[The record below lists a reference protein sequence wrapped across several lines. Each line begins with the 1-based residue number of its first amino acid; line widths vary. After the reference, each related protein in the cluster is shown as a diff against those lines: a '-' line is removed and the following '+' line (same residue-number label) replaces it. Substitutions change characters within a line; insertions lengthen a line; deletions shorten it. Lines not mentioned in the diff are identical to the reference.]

1 MRLAA
6 SIRFEVLDIGP
17 FVFSLVTALVL
28 AGGTARAQVPGPAD
42 PSVEGS
48 YMNNQILQQQQREAD
63 AARKA
68 TEVNTTPNH
77 APPVDTGDHGA
88 GALRYWSKQPLV
100 AADRNGLLGRWNS
113 RGGAAIGGAGTQMGD
128 ISTMFGAG
136 VGNMVSGMLGS
147 VCDSMFGGG
156 LIEFRPDSLVSIGP
170 RGDARLITR
179 VEYRGS
185 GNHIAILPQTPGAFG
200 VIAFSI
206 KRDRIIADQLGCN
219 MTRSGGSTQSAS
231 AATPANGVAPGPPG
245 AAAGASG
252 AAAVLAISSP
262 LHSGD
267 LFLLRHDI
275 DVLLT
280 NAGVKPS
287 AGATASMTW
296 HVACETRAP
305 ACLQGISA
313 MRADNAI
320 LVKTDAGGRAQTAP
334 LPAGRYYVFG
344 AVQVSNRA
352 MMWNVPVDLK
362 AGTTSITLDQRNL
375 SPL

>member
-1 MRLAA
+1 
-6 SIRFEVLDIGP
+6 
-17 FVFSLVTALVL
+17 
-28 AGGTARAQVPGPAD
+28 
-42 PSVEGS
+42 
-48 YMNNQILQQQQREAD
+48 
-63 AARKA
+63 
-68 TEVNTTPNH
+68 
-77 APPVDTGDHGA
+77 
-88 GALRYWSKQPLV
+88 
-100 AADRNGLLGRWNS
+100 
-113 RGGAAIGGAGTQMGD
+113 
-128 ISTMFGAG
+128 
-136 VGNMVSGMLGS
+136 
-147 VCDSMFGGG
+147 MFGGG

-170 RGDARLITR
+170 RSDARLITR

-185 GNHIAILPQTPGAFG
+185 GDHIAILPQTQGAFG

-206 KRDRIIADQLGCN
+206 KRDRIVADQVGCN
-219 MTRSGGSTQSAS
+219 MTRVGGGTQSAS
-231 AATPANGVAPGPPG
+231 ASTPANGVPPGTPG
-245 AAAGASG
+245 AAPGASG
-252 AAAVLAISSP
+252 AGAVLAISSP
-262 LHSGD
+262 LHGGD

-275 DVLLT
+275 EVLLT

-313 MRADNAI
+313 MREDNAI

-334 LPAGRYYVFG
+334 LPAGRYFVFG

-362 AGTTSITLDQRNL
+362 SGTTSVTLDQRNL

>member
-1 MRLAA
+1 MKLAA
-6 SIRFEVLDIGP
+6 DIRLQLPDLIL
-17 FVFSLVTALVL
+17 FVFPLVAALVF
-28 AGGTARAQVPGPAD
+28 AGTARAQVQMAD
-42 PSVEGS
+42 PGVEGS
-48 YMNNQILQQQQREAD
+48 YMNNQILQQQKREAD
-63 AARKA
+63 AARQA
-68 TEVNTTPNH
+68 TEVKTTPNQ

-100 AADRNGLLGRWNS
+100 APDRNGLLGRWNS
-113 RGGAAIGGAGTQMGD
+113 HGGAAIGGAGTQMGD
-128 ISTMFGAG
+128 ISNMFGTG

-156 LIEFRPDSLVSIGP
+156 LIEFRPDSLVSISP
-170 RGDARLITR
+170 RGDTRVITR
-179 VEYRGS
+179 VEYRGA
-185 GNHIAILPQTPGAFG
+185 GDHIAILPQTQGAFG

-206 KRDRIIADQLGCN
+206 KRDRIVADQLGCN
-219 MTRSGGSTQSAS
+219 MTRAGSGTRSAS
-231 AATPANGVAPGPPG
+231 APIPANGAAPDTARASDPG
-245 AAAGASG
+245 G
-252 AAAVLAISSP
+252 VLAITSP
-262 LHSGD
+262 LHGGD

-296 HVACETRAP
+296 HAACETRAP

-320 LVKTDAGGRAQTAP
+320 LVKTDAGGHAQTAP

-362 AGTTSITLDQRNL
+362 SGTNAVTLDQRNL